1 MNIPAGQAFTL
12 TLWGCNIGGLKPVPK
27 NSEAFMARYKI
38 IAGTFHVKG
47 FQPDGDSIRFQ
58 ANKPEH
64 WDFFKWKGEAEKNSK
79 KKQLRVE
86 AIDALETHYEGYHQP
101 RTFALAALESLL
113 EMLDIHSV
121 TYSLGVTQVVDAED
135 GKAGYIASATA
146 DRFGRPVSYVFP
158 KSAKLPDG
166 EVMDSQNLPLEKSV
180 NFLLAREGL
189 VYPTFYTTT
198 DRTLAE
204 KIRAVVKRARGTR
217 RGIWSIDRTPD
228 FMLWDIRTLQEDILV
243 FPKLFRRLV
252 NFFDNYADFGK
263 LGEYLTKQR
272 DNLVLWNGEKKKS
285 LADLMTVTSG
295 RRLRMK
301 TPIEDILF
309 SPK

>member
-1 MNIPAGQAFTL
+1 
-12 TLWGCNIGGLKPVPK
+12 
-27 NSEAFMARYKI
+27 MARYKI

-64 WDFFKWKGEAEKNSK
+64 WDFFQWGSEAEKNAK

-101 RTFALAALESLL
+101 RAFALAALEALL

-121 TYSLGVTQVVDAED
+121 TYSLSLTKIVDADD
-135 GKAGYIASATA
+135 GKAGYIAAATT
-146 DRFGRPVSYVFP
+146 DRFGRPVSYIFP
-158 KSAKLPDG
+158 KSAKLTDG
-166 EVMDSQNLPLEKSV
+166 AVMDSETLPLDQSV

-189 VYPTFYTTT
+189 AYPTFYTTT

-204 KIRAVVKRARGTR
+204 KIRAVVARARSTR

-228 FMLWDIRTLQEDILV
+228 FHLWDIRTLQEDILV

-252 NFFDNYADFGK
+252 KFFENYADFGR
-263 LGEYLTKQR
+263 LREYLAQQR
-272 DNLVLWNGEKKKS
+272 DNLVLWDGTKKKS
-285 LADLMTVTSG
+285 LAALMTVTSA
-295 RRLRMK
+295 RRVRMK
-301 TPIEDILF
+301 TPVEDILF

>member
-1 MNIPAGQAFTL
+1 
-12 TLWGCNIGGLKPVPK
+12 
-27 NSEAFMARYKI
+27 MAKYKV

-64 WDFFKWKGEAEKNSK
+64 WDFFKWGSEAEKNTK

-121 TYSLGVTQVVDAED
+121 TYSLGLTKIVDAED
-135 GKAGYIASATA
+135 GKAGYIASATT

-166 EVMDSQNLPLEKSV
+166 DVMDSGSLPLEKSV

-204 KIRAVVKRARGTR
+204 KIRAVVKRARSTR

-228 FMLWDIRTLQEDILV
+228 FQLWDIRTLQEDILV

-252 NFFDNYADFGK
+252 SFFENYGDFGK
-263 LGEYLTKQR
+263 LGEYLAKQR
-272 DNLVLWNGEKKKS
+272 DNLILWDGTKKKS